1 MYSYTTNTQKFQVEH
16 FFGGS
21 WKELSSHEDRSAA
34 ETALARW
41 VDDDASRKHSTGARI
56 THQTIMIKTDAQ
68 VVKELE
74 F

>member
-1 MYSYTTNTQKFQVEH
+1 MYSTTTTTQSFQVEH
-16 FFGGS
+16 FFNGG
-21 WKELSSHEDRSAA
+21 WKDLSSHADRSSA

-41 VDDDASRKHSTGARI
+41 FDDDASRIHSTGVRI
-56 THQTIMIKTDAQ
+56 VHQTISIKTDAQ